1 MCCRVVGAVFVFGG
15 DVAIGITLAIRY
27 RKRVFEL
34 CQLEHSL
41 TFISGELKY
50 RHLILADVF
59 GQAAKHCGQVFVQ
72 WFIALE
78 HALRKS
84 NASSV
89 REIWFSSL
97 QQLSKSSHLR
107 SSDLLILDSLGGTL
121 GVVALDTQINELAI
135 VTKQLHDIR
144 EKAEHEL
151 AGRMKLVITLCSV
164 IALLLIILLF

>member
-15 DVAIGITLAIRY
+15 GVAIGITLAIRY

-59 GQAAKHCGQVFVQ
+59 GQAAKHCGQVFAQ

-89 REIWFSSL
+89 
-97 QQLSKSSHLR
+97 Q
-107 SSDLLILDSLGGTL
+107 
-121 GVVALDTQINELAI
+121 
-135 VTKQLHDIR
+135 
-144 EKAEHEL
+144 
-151 AGRMKLVITLCSV
+151 
-164 IALLLIILLF
+164 